1 MLVDFLKEINEGRSE
16 KGRGSKKGREKF
28 TSEKGGSG
36 RTVKARKSRVK
47 VYDTIDAALKSGASY
62 GTIFSTKA
70 ADRLYVISK
79 PTWGEKSRS
88 GGNTRI
94 AKGFTPGSAT
104 PSASWPSIKAHAVR
118 TGLKHGKSKSKRL
131 TKVYGSGKP
140 KEEEKR
146 YAGKKDKVKEAT
158 AMSLEKAPEKEKE
171 RREKRRL
178 KLKNPSEDARI
189 SRILSASSKGK
200 PQFSVSRLS
209 IRNKSRLSK
218 LAASTDYEG
227 PFLSEEGERRLLGGI
242 SKKGLSAK
250 DIAAQNLMAYKRLIA
265 ALRARKEQKPKKLRG
280 FA

>member
-1 MLVDFLKEINEGRSE
+1 MFIDFLEEINEKSE
-16 KGRGSKKGREKF
+16 EGSG
-28 TSEKGGSG
+28 G
-36 RTVKARKSRVK
+36 RTVKSRKSRVK
-47 VYDTIDAALKSGASY
+47 VYDTIDAALKSGAVY

-158 AMSLEKAPEKEKE
+158 QSLLAGEESQE
-171 RREKRRL
+171 EKRKKVRMRIS
-178 KLKNPSEDARI
+178 NPSGDRRI
-189 SRILSASSKGK
+189 SAAVKAAKKSPPRIRIKD
-200 PQFSVSRLS
+200 
-209 IRNKSRLSK
+209 LSK
-218 LAASTDYEG
+218 WNQQRLGRLAASTELTG
-227 PFLSEEGERRLLGGI
+227 PFIVEIHTKPKLLGGTQPEN
-242 SKKGLSAK
+242 LSTEE
-250 DIAAQNLMAYKRLIA
+250 IAAQNQQAWRRLVASLGAKKKRDREKA
-265 ALRARKEQKPKKLRG
+265 SN
-280 FA
+280 